1 MSRFRFIASFSLKTI
16 VKYSVFDAPT
26 AQSIVFYAVF
36 ATPKIEFLLK
46 VSKNIVKHTLLDHP
60 KKPVLAMNGK
70 RVSFAP
76 QSEHPN
82 ASLESFS
89 ELLFVLSCMSFMR
102 VLWTWVEGGQ
112 ASLRS
117 AFRCVG
123 SFSSSF
129 WRYVKPSWRHLATTW
144 RQDGAL
150 ERQDGPR

>member
-1 MSRFRFIASFSLKTI
+1 MFL
-16 VKYSVFDAPT
+16 
-26 AQSIVFYAVF
+26 
-36 ATPKIEFLLK
+36 TPRNHK
-46 VSKNIVKHTLLDHP
+46 VSYFTMVLQLLRSPFFLQVLKNIVKHTLLDHP

-123 SFSSSF
+123 SFSSSV
-129 WRYVKPSWRHLATTW
+129 WRYVRPSWRHLATTW

>member
-1 MSRFRFIASFSLKTI
+1 M
-16 VKYSVFDAPT
+16 VKYCVFDAPKS
-26 AQSIVFYAVF
+26 QSIVFYDVF
-36 ATPKIEFLLK
+36 ANPKIEFLLK
-46 VSKNIVKHTLLDHP
+46 VFKTIVKHTLLDHP
-60 KKPVLAMNGK
+60 PEPVLAMNGK
-70 RVSFAP
+70 RVSFVP

-129 WRYVKPSWRHLATTW
+129 WRCVGPSWRHFATTW
-144 RQDGAL
+144 RQDGA
-150 ERQDGPR
+150 

>member
-1 MSRFRFIASFSLKTI
+1 MMFLTPRNHKISYFTMVLQLLSSPFFLKVSKTI
-16 VKYSVFDAPT
+16 VKHM
-26 AQSIVFYAVF
+26 
-36 ATPKIEFLLK
+36 LLE
-46 VSKNIVKHTLLDHP
+46 HP

-76 QSEHPN
+76 QSEHPDT
-82 ASLESFS
+82 SLEFFS

-123 SFSSSF
+123 AFSGSFG
-129 WRYVKPSWRHLATTW
+129 RHVGPSWRHPATFW
-144 RQDGAL
+144 RQDGA
-150 ERQDGPR
+150 QAT

>member
-1 MSRFRFIASFSLKTI
+1 
-16 VKYSVFDAPT
+16 
-26 AQSIVFYAVF
+26 
-36 ATPKIEFLLK
+36 
-46 VSKNIVKHTLLDHP
+46 
-60 KKPVLAMNGK
+60 MNGK

-76 QSEHPN
+76 QSEHPDT
-82 ASLESFS
+82 SLELFS
-89 ELLFVLSCMSFMR
+89 EILFVLSCMSFRR
-102 VLWTWVEGGQ
+102 VLWAWVKGGQ

-129 WRYVKPSWRHLATTW
+129 WRYVMPSWRHLATTW

>member
-1 MSRFRFIASFSLKTI
+1 MFL
-16 VKYSVFDAPT
+16 
-26 AQSIVFYAVF
+26 
-36 ATPKIEFLLK
+36 TPRNHK
-46 VSKNIVKHTLLDHP
+46 VSYFTMVLQFLSSPFFLQVLKNIVKHTLLDHP

-76 QSEHPN
+76 QSEHPD
-82 ASLESFS
+82 ASLELFS
-89 ELLFVLSCMSFMR
+89 EILFVLSCMSFMR

-129 WRYVKPSWRHLATTW
+129 WRYVRPSWRHLATTW

>member
-1 MSRFRFIASFSLKTI
+1 MFL
-16 VKYSVFDAPT
+16 
-26 AQSIVFYAVF
+26 
-36 ATPKIEFLLK
+36 TPRNHK
-46 VSKNIVKHTLLDHP
+46 VSYFTMVLQLLSSPFFLQVLKNIVKHTLLDHP

-150 ERQDGPR
+150 ERQDGQDSAQERQHEPT